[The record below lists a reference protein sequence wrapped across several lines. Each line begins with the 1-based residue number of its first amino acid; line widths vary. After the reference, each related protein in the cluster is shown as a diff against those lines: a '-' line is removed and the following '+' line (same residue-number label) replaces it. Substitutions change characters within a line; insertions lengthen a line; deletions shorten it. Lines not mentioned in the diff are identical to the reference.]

1 MSHAYT
7 RLHYHIVFSTKERK
21 TFIKPDLKDRLHAYM
36 VGIVNNLDGIVEEIG
51 GVDDHVHL
59 LAFCPPKLAVAEFIG
74 KIKANSSGWV
84 HKTWP
89 EREMFAWQR
98 GYGAFSVSESNVG
111 AVKAYIARQEEHH
124 RTMTFQEEFRMLLVK
139 HGIQFN
145 EEDLWD

>member
-1 MSHAYT
+1 
-7 RLHYHIVFSTKERK
+7 
-21 TFIKPDLKDRLHAYM
+21 M

-59 LAFCPPKLAVAEFIG
+59 LAFCPPKLAVADFIG
-74 KIKANSSGWV
+74 RIKANSSGWV

-89 EREMFAWQR
+89 ERAAFGWQR
-98 GYGAFSVSESNVG
+98 GYGAFSVSESNVE
-111 AVKAYIARQEEHH
+111 ALKAYIARQEEHH
-124 RTMTFQEEFRMLLVK
+124 RNMTFQEEFRMLLIK

>member
-1 MSHAYT
+1 MSHAYS

-51 GVDDHVHL
+51 GVNDHVHL
-59 LAFCPPKLAVAEFIG
+59 LAFCPPKLAVADFIG

-89 EREMFAWQR
+89 ERAAFGWQR
-98 GYGAFSVSESNVG
+98 GYGAFSVSESNVEV
-111 AVKAYIARQEEHH
+111 VKAYIARQEEHY
-124 RTMTFQEEFRMLLVK
+124 RRMTFQEEFRLLLIK

>member
-21 TFIKPDLKDRLHAYM
+21 TFIKLDLKDRLYAYM
-36 VGIVNNLDGIVEEIG
+36 VGIVSNLDGIVEQIG
-51 GVDDHVHL
+51 GIDDHVHL
-59 LAFCPPKLAVAEFIG
+59 LAYCPPKLAVAEFIG

-89 EREMFAWQR
+89 DRAAFGWQR
-98 GYGAFSVSESNVG
+98 GYGAFSVSESNTD

-124 RTMTFQEEFRMLLVK
+124 RTMTFQEEFRLLLIK

>member
-21 TFIKPDLKDRLHAYM
+21 TFIKPDLKQRLYAYM

-59 LAFCPPKLAVAEFIG
+59 LAFCPPKLAVADFIG
-74 KIKANSSGWV
+74 RIKANSSGWV

-89 EREMFAWQR
+89 ERAAFGWQR
-98 GYGAFSVSESNVG
+98 GYGAFSVSESNVE
-111 AVKAYIARQEEHH
+111 ALKAYIARQEEHH
-124 RTMTFQEEFRMLLVK
+124 RNMTFQEEFRMLLIK

>member
-1 MSHAYT
+1 MSHAYA

-21 TFIKPDLKDRLHAYM
+21 SFIKPELKDRLHAYM
-36 VGIVNNLDGIVEEIG
+36 VGIVNNLDGVVEAIG

-59 LAFCPPKLAVAEFIG
+59 LAFCPPKLAVADFIG

-89 EREMFAWQR
+89 ERAAFGWQR
-98 GYGAFSVSESNVG
+98 GYGAFSVSESVVD
-111 AVKAYIARQEEHH
+111 AVKAYIENQEEHH
-124 RTMTFQEEFRMLLVK
+124 RTMTFQEEFRMLLIK